1 MIQNFI
7 KEFIKFRADEIFVL
21 VFLLLLAG
29 ITYLVIEFTTT
40 TDFLYSDLSV
50 LFFAYLCIIFAERKH
65 QIILN
70 KETNKLLVIEKA
82 LFRNIHKVKSQI
94 ALDKIEKVVV
104 RSFFGLLE
112 DYLSRRRIEYYK
124 LQVCYKK
131 DIQAESLKFSTHVR
145 KSIENIEKQINEF
158 LLNSENDLVITHAP
172 CFMRRIGYIL
182 VGVYIFISFLH
193 VID

>member
-7 KEFIKFRADEIFVL
+7 KELIKFRADEILLL

-29 ITYLVIEFTTT
+29 GVYLLIEFTTT
-40 TDFLYSDLSV
+40 TDFVYSDLSV
-50 LFFAYLCIIFAERKH
+50 LFFAYLCIIFEEHKH

-70 KETNKLLVIEKA
+70 KETNKLLVVEKA
-82 LFRNIHKVKSQI
+82 LFRNTHKVKSQI
-94 ALDKIEKVVV
+94 ALDEIEKVVV
-104 RSFFGLLE
+104 HSFEPLIAVFISKRE
-112 DYLSRRRIEYYK
+112 IVCYK

-131 DIQAESLKFSTHVR
+131 DIPAEFMNFSTYVR

-158 LLNSENDLVITHAP
+158 LSNSENDLVITHAS
-172 CFMRRIGYIL
+172 CFMRRVGYIL
-182 VGVYIFISFLH
+182 VGVYIFMSFLH